1 MLGVII
7 KKEILDNLLSHK
19 FLFIFI
25 LCSVL
30 ILFSIYIG
38 AVDYIE
44 SKREYDANISAL
56 NARLQPP
63 GTIDLFTEYTGYRNY
78 RPPQVLR
85 TVVVGV
91 DDAAGRAS
99 YPNQLYENNLQESK
113 HENNTI
119 FTLFGSLDLMFA
131 VKFIL
136 SLCAIFL
143 AYDAV
148 SGEKESGTLK
158 LTLSNSVSR
167 NRLISGKIIGNYV
180 SLLLLFLVPLLM
192 SLIVLLLYPG
202 ISFNGDDWLRLILIF
217 LMFLLYVSVFFT
229 LGIFVSALTTRAST
243 SFLVLLFLWIALVI
257 VIPGASTII
266 AKQIRP
272 IPESSRLAGEK
283 ALFWIESNT
292 AENEEMSKKWN
303 ELLPKYNSR
312 AAELKSLEKENPDR
326 YKEEMTKLSAEANAE
341 QMKLQDARLVGITD
355 RVTANNIQVDRDY
368 QLKKD
373 AQQSLA
379 KNISRISPAS
389 SLTFGSMTLAR
400 TGVDEYDRFV
410 AATRAYRPV
419 YRKWMSGLVT
429 GTQTSSSGGQI
440 DENVIASIPQLPYTP
455 ETPGELFVR
464 TLVDFALMAA
474 MTIVFIVGA
483 FFAFFR
489 YDVR

>member
-63 GTIDLFTEYTGYRNY
+63 GTIQLFSEYTGYRNY

-91 DDAAGRAS
+91 EDAAGRAS

-202 ISFNGDDWLRLILIF
+202 ISFNGDDWLRLVLIF

-229 LGIFVSALTTRAST
+229 LGIFVSAMTTRAST

-257 VIPGASTII
+257 VIPGASVII
-266 AKQIRP
+266 AKQIRT
-272 IPESSRLAGEK
+272 IPDASRLAGEK
-283 ALFWIESNT
+283 ALFWIETSS
-292 AENEEMSKKWN
+292 AVNEETNKKLMDSN
-303 ELLPKYNSR
+303 AKFSPRRMELQ
-312 AAELKSLEKENPDR
+312 SLMKENPDK
-326 YKEEMTKLSAEANAE
+326 YKDEMAKLSAEAGAE
-341 QMKLQDARLVGITD
+341 QSKIMEGRLLDITD

-389 SLTFGSMTLAR
+389 SLSFGSMTLAR
-400 TGVDEYDRFV
+400 TGVDDYDRFV
-410 AATRAYRPV
+410 AATRAYRPI
-419 YRKWMSGLVT
+419 YRKWMSAL
-429 GTQTSSSGGQI
+429 TSGGSGNGQI

-455 ETPGELFVR
+455 ETPGELFVK